1 MTTAR
6 AHWNPAFPVGRID
19 VLLDIGAQQG
29 LSTRDCL
36 AGSGVAPD
44 GPGDPAVASTAAQ
57 ELRIVRNLKRLL
69 GPDFPLGIEI
79 GRRYHATAYG
89 IWGLA
94 LLSSATLG
102 DAIATGLRHLRLTS
116 TFCGIRPAVRGG
128 DPALIV
134 DDRDLPADV
143 RDTLVEMTIAA
154 LITLQFDLDPANL
167 PVKGIAL
174 KMRRPAY
181 ADLYAALF
189 GAMPEFGAAQ
199 NALTVDAPCLGSKLP
214 QSNALT
220 WRACDDECRRMLER
234 RSRGDDDGRGHGWAE
249 RVRSRVAGDPMPC
262 LTMVALAAEFGMSA
276 RTLRRRLADE
286 GTDYE
291 TIVGEMRER
300 LAGEL
305 LVTTALP
312 IPSVAERL
320 GYAEPSSFARAFR
333 RWKGVSPLAYRRSA

>member
-6 AHWNPAFPVGRID
+6 AHWNSALPVGRID
-19 VLLDIGAQQG
+19 VLLEIGAQQG
-29 LSTRDCL
+29 LSARNCL

-44 GPGDPAVASTAAQ
+44 RPGDAASASTAAQ
-57 ELRIVRNLKRLL
+57 ELRIVRNLTRLL
-69 GPDFPLGIEI
+69 GPDFPLGIEV

-94 LLSSATLG
+94 LLSSATFG
-102 DAIATGLRHLRLTS
+102 DAIATGLRHLPLAS
-116 TFCGIRPAVRGG
+116 TFCGIRPAMQGG

-154 LITLQFDLDPANL
+154 LITLQFDLDAAKL
-167 PVKGIAL
+167 PVKRIAL

-199 NALTVDAPCLGSKLP
+199 NALMVDASCLGSKLP
-214 QSNALT
+214 QSNALM
-220 WRACDDECRRMLER
+220 WRACDDECCRMLER
-234 RSRGDDDGRGHGWAE
+234 RSRGGDDGRGHGWAE
-249 RVRSRVAGDPMPC
+249 RVRSRLAGDPMPC
-262 LTMVALAAEFGMSA
+262 LTMAALAAEFGMSA

-291 TIVGEMRER
+291 TIASEIRER

-320 GYAEPSSFARAFR
+320 GYAESSSFARAFR